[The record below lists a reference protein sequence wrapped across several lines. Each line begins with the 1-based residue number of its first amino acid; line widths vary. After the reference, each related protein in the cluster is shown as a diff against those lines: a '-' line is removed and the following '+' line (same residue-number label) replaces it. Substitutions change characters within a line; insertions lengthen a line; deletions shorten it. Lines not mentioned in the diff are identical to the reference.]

1 MIIKEKL
8 LRQIIKKNIIK
19 VLFET
24 KQTTRWKEV
33 KYFHPEGRNMPNGSH
48 YQRGGYIQECKQNIN
63 SFILDEG
70 VHNKQYGM
78 SEYRGGIIV
87 FSTDVNAIEL
97 DRNKLLNKIKQIIT
111 TYKNRLNRGSI
122 IQNIVNK
129 FNDKGGE
136 YIGAYSVGNFFKGK
150 YVDDNGEMYNEKS
163 LAVEINGLSSDSL
176 LSVAEM
182 FAQEFMQETVLVKD
196 LNKNKIYTADA
207 IPMPNDTTLD
217 NELNKVNTQC

>member
-1 MIIKEKL
+1 MKIKEKL
-8 LRQIIKKNIIK
+8 LRLIIKESINK

-33 KYFHPEGRNMPNGSH
+33 KCFHPEGKKMPNGSY
-48 YQRGGYIQECKQNIN
+48 YQRGGFIQECKQNIN

-70 VHNKQYGM
+70 VHNNQYGM
-78 SEYRGGIIV
+78 SKYRGGIIV

-97 DRNKLLNKIKQIIT
+97 DRNKILNKIKQVIT
-111 TYKNRLNRGSI
+111 TYKNRFNRGTI
-122 IQNIVNK
+122 IHNIVNK

-136 YIGAYSVGNFFKGK
+136 YIGAYSVGDFFKGK
-150 YVDDNGEMYNEKS
+150 YVGDNGEMYNEKS

-176 LSVAEM
+176 LTVAEM
-182 FAQEFMQETVLVKD
+182 IAQEFMQETVLVKD
-196 LNKNKIYTADA
+196 LNKNKIYTADS

-217 NELNKVNTQC
+217 NELNKVNTRC

>member
-1 MIIKEKL
+1 M
-8 LRQIIKKNIIK
+8 
-19 VLFET
+19 
-24 KQTTRWKEV
+24 
-33 KYFHPEGRNMPNGSH
+33 
-48 YQRGGYIQECKQNIN
+48 
-63 SFILDEG
+63 
-70 VHNKQYGM
+70 
-78 SEYRGGIIV
+78 
-87 FSTDVNAIEL
+87 NAIEL

-122 IQNIVNK
+122 IHNIVNK

-150 YVDDNGEMYNEKS
+150 YVGDNGEMYNEKS